1 MKVKVRQS
9 DGQVVDVDLDSLPV
23 VNPIPDSELDSFEL
37 QLLRMW
43 ERVSDAPRVRFVE
56 RPTELKTGYS
66 AKVVCDCPDTE
77 LFLPAVFHAR
87 IDERT
92 KRIRLRMRHAC
103 RISGD
108 EGMFGGTNG

>member
-9 DGQVVDVDLDSLPV
+9 DGQVVDVDVDSLPV
-23 VNPIPDSELDSFEL
+23 VNPIPDSELDTFEL

-43 ERVSDAPRVRFVE
+43 ERHLVGRVRFVE
-56 RPTELKTGYS
+56 RPKELKTGYS
-66 AKVVCDCPDTE
+66 AKVVCDDPDTE

-108 EGMFGGTNG
+108 EGVFGGTNG